1 MKPLISFP
9 IKATRATYTRQ
20 KVICQLKALKT
31 NEVKH
36 RMDLQARNLVDN
48 LYNQYKIT
56 GYLTKKKYQVLLNAF
71 FTYVLKDRVDEVL
84 I

>member
-1 MKPLISFP
+1 MKPLISFLLQAG
-9 IKATRATYTRQ
+9 KATYKGQ
-20 KVICQLKALKT
+20 KVISQLKALRS

-56 GYLTKKKYQVLLNAF
+56 GFLTTGEYQVLLNAF
-71 FTYVLKDRVDEVL
+71 LTYVLKDRVDEVN
-84 I
+84 